1 MVKSRK
7 MSVLKKR
14 AVIIKPKITFRT
26 TLKRIN
32 KNPFHNIWNN
42 NGTYWIHYTTKNKLL
57 IVFKNKGKLV
67 NGIAYEVKRNRKSL
81 KTSDI
86 NLAVKRRDKILKSLE
101 CHIYGE
107 QK

>member
-14 AVIIKPKITFRT
+14 TVIIKPKIIVRT
-26 TLKRIN
+26 TSKSIN

-42 NGTYWIHYTTKNKLL
+42 NGTYWIHYTTKKELL

-86 NLAVKRRDKILKSLE
+86 NLAIKRRDKILKRLR
-101 CHIYGE
+101 CYIYGE